1 MKKIYKK
8 YTKKQL
14 WEIIQSQTE
23 QILELK
29 NKLDKYEVKEIV
41 NNVDKLLGVVN
52 NDRQRI

>member
-1 MKKIYKK
+1 MKIYKK

-29 NKLDKYEVKEIV
+29 RNLDKYEVQEMI
-41 NNVDKLLGVVN
+41 NNADKLLWVVN
-52 NDRQRI
+52 NDR